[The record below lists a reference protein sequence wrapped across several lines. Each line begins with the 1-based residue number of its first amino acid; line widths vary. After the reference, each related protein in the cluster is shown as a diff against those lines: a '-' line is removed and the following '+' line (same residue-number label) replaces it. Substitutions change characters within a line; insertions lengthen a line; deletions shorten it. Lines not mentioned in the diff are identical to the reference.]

1 MWYIWLILAGVFL
14 IGEVMTAGFLIFWL
28 SVGSLIA
35 MIVSFFTDSIII
47 QTSIF
52 VISSVILIF
61 ATKPFVKK
69 FAKVETVLTNAK
81 SIIGKK
87 GIVTVDIDSIKST
100 GQVKI
105 DGEIWSA
112 IGEDETDIPK
122 GAEIEVLEIKGV
134 KVIVRPIKQLSSKY

>member
-87 GIVTVDIDSIKST
+87 GIVTVDINSIKAT

>member
-28 SVGSLIA
+28 SIGSLIA

-87 GIVTVDIDSIKST
+87 GIVTVDINSIKAT